1 MTNIPSIKTRTA
13 RTFMGASRDVVEPAN
28 PLTVAKSERGEDP
41 ARKSSRKIR
50 CRTRKRDIF
59 AMAGCLPLL
68 LGELNPREPHL
79 FEKLR
84 TD

>member
-1 MTNIPSIKTRTA
+1 
-13 RTFMGASRDVVEPAN
+13 MGASRDVVEPAN
-28 PLTVAKSERGEDP
+28 PLTVAKSERGEDS

-50 CRTRKRDIF
+50 GRTHKRDIF

-68 LGELNPREPHL
+68 LGELNPHEPHV
-79 FEKLR
+79 FDKLR